1 MQSRPS
7 MVTLT
12 SRGKSSQFTFLE
24 RSMMAVLSRG
34 KHVLVRFTRVT
45 NTLRSTSISAACC
58 TLLHASGPHVF
69 LHNMLFLLMWHR
81 FNRSCPVIH
90 AHKRNS
96 IHRISIFGVKLFWR
110 EIFFLGRGEGG
121 LDQGRKKRGGWGVG
135 GVGRVKHLFYRIH
148 CFKIFILME
157 MEIILLNIIGYL

>member
-1 MQSRPS
+1 MSVMQSRPS

-69 LHNMLFLLMWHR
+69 LHKMLFLLMWHR

-110 EIFFLGRGEGG
+110 EIFFFGERVVWTKGEKKGG
-121 LDQGRKKRGGWGVG
+121 GGEE
-135 GVGRVKHLFYRIH
+135 VGRVSYSLF
-148 CFKIFILME
+148 
-157 MEIILLNIIGYL
+157 

>member
-1 MQSRPS
+1 MSSKEERERDFLYIYISPPPPLKTKTKNKLTMSVMQSRPS

-45 NTLRSTSISAACC
+45 NTLRSTSISTACC
-58 TLLHASGPHVF
+58 TLVVPMYFCIKCCF
-69 LHNMLFLLMWHR
+69 LKWHR

-90 AHKRNS
+90 AHKRSS

-110 EIFFLGRGEGG
+110 EIFF
-121 LDQGRKKRGGWGVG
+121 
-135 GVGRVKHLFYRIH
+135 
-148 CFKIFILME
+148 
-157 MEIILLNIIGYL
+157 